1 MVFLGSETTPTAKSR
16 YNARFSELRVPDG
29 MTMFSDN
36 AKKAIIIAPTA
47 LLPRRLRVSL
57 RKRLLGRLEVDIARR
72 SQLLIIAHPKSGN
85 TWLKVM
91 LTRLYGVRHGIAA
104 EDFSKY
110 PLLADRNPAIPR
122 FAATNGWYSY
132 ERAVGDQLTPEAP
145 DSELKHKPVVLLAR
159 NPLDIAVSW
168 FFQFTK
174 RQSAHKQELINAA
187 IDHPIDRHNIEM
199 WEFVRHSDLGLPS
212 LIEFLNYWEHNLAAL
227 ERTLLTSYEA
237 LRADPA
243 SVLKQITALMGDSFS
258 DEEIREAVDFA
269 SFDNLRKLESE
280 GFFRSGG
287 LTLRN
292 PKDPESFK
300 VRRAKVGGYRDY
312 FTPEQAEELEQ
323 LVVNRLSPTL
333 GYSNFDVPH
342 SRSGSVAV

>member
-1 MVFLGSETTPTAKSR
+1 MAL
-16 YNARFSELRVPDG
+16 L
-29 MTMFSDN
+29 SDN
-36 AKKAIIIAPTA
+36 ARKAIIIGPTA
-47 LLPRRLRVSL
+47 ILPKPLRVSL
-57 RKRLLGRLEVDIARR
+57 RKRLLGRLEVDIAQR

-104 EDFSKY
+104 EDFASY
-110 PLLADRNPAIPR
+110 PALADRNTAIPR

-132 ERAVGDQLTPEAP
+132 ERAVGDRLTPQAP
-145 DSELKHKPVVLLAR
+145 DSDLKHKPVVLLAR

-174 RQSAHKQELINAA
+174 RQSAHKQELINAEL
-187 IDHPIDRHNIEM
+187 DHPIDRQTIEM
-199 WEFVRHSDLGLPS
+199 WDFVRHSDIGLLS
-212 LIEFLNYWEHNLAAL
+212 LIEFLNYWERNLAVL
-227 ERTLLTSYEA
+227 DKTLLTSYEA

-243 SVLKQITALMGDSFS
+243 SVLKQITELMGDSFS
-258 DEEIREAVDFA
+258 DQEIQAAVEFA

-312 FTPEQAEELEQ
+312 FTAEQADELEQ
-323 LVVNRLSPTL
+323 LVMSHLSPTL
-333 GYSNFDVPH
+333 GYNNFNPPSSQSD
-342 SRSGSVAV
+342 SVAV

>member
-1 MVFLGSETTPTAKSR
+1 MPIL
-16 YNARFSELRVPDG
+16 
-29 MTMFSDN
+29 SDN
-36 AKKAIIIAPTA
+36 ARKALIIGPTA
-47 LLPRRLRVSL
+47 PLPRRLRVAV
-57 RKRLLGRLEVDIARR
+57 RKRWLGKLEVAIARR
-72 SQLLIIAHPKSGN
+72 SQLIIIAHPKSGN

-91 LTRLYGVRHGIAA
+91 LTRLYGNRHGIAA
-104 EDFSKY
+104 EDFARY
-110 PLLADRNPAIPR
+110 PALADRNPDIPR

-132 ERAVGDQLTPEAP
+132 ERAIGDRLQPEAP
-145 DSELKHKPVVLLAR
+145 DSALKHKPVVLLAR

-174 RQSAHKQELINAA
+174 RQSAHKQELINAELQ
-187 IDHPIDRHNIEM
+187 HPADRHTIDM
-199 WEFVRHSDLGLPS
+199 WNFVRHSDIGLPS
-212 LIEFLNYWEHNLAAL
+212 LIDFLNYWERALAGL
-227 ERTLLTSYEA
+227 EQTLVTSYEA

-243 SVLKQITALMGDSFS
+243 SVLGQITTLMGDDFS
-258 DEEIREAVDFA
+258 AAEIQAAVDFG

-312 FTPEQAEELEQ
+312 FTPEQAGELET
-323 LVVNRLSPTL
+323 LVCERLSPAF
-333 GYSNFDVPH
+333 GYIPGQAKTDD
-342 SRSGSVAV
+342 SVAV

>member
-1 MVFLGSETTPTAKSR
+1 
-16 YNARFSELRVPDG
+16 
-29 MTMFSDN
+29 MFSDN
-36 AKKAIIIAPTA
+36 AKKAMIIAPTA
-47 LLPRRLRVSL
+47 LLPRGLRVSL
-57 RKRLLGRLEVDIARR
+57 RKRLLGNLEVDIARR

-91 LTRLYGVRHGIAA
+91 LTRLYGMRHGIAA
-104 EDFSKY
+104 EDFAKY
-110 PLLADRNPAIPR
+110 PALADRNPAIPR

-132 ERAVGDQLTPEAP
+132 ERAVGDQLTPEAA

-187 IDHPIDRHNIEM
+187 IDHPIDRHNIDM
-199 WEFVRHSDLGLPS
+199 WEFVRHSDIGLPS
-212 LIEFLNYWEHNLAAL
+212 LIEFLNYWERNLAAL
-227 ERTLLTSYEA
+227 EHTLLTSYEA

-243 SVLKQITALMGDSFS
+243 NVLKQITELMGDSFS

-312 FTPEQAEELEQ
+312 FTPEQADELEQ
-323 LVVNRLSPTL
+323 LVISRLSPTL
-333 GYSNFDVPH
+333 GYSNFSTPASD
-342 SRSGSVAV
+342 SVAV